1 MNILLITTDQQRADS
16 IGAYGNPVCQTPNLD
31 RLASEGTTF
40 TSARTQN
47 PFCQPARAT
56 ILTSTLPSTHG
67 VTFNGR
73 DLPAQQAERSV
84 ATAFA
89 RGRAPDRLL
98 RQGALRH
105 HLPVPADR
113 AARVGGG
120 IGAHRSGLER
130 ALLRLRRGGRS
141 SCSATTCAPRR

>member
-31 RLASEGTTF
+31 RLASEGTIF
-40 TSARTQN
+40 GAARTQN

-73 DLPAQQAERSV
+73 DLPANQVERSV
-84 ATAFA
+84 ATTF
-89 RGRAPDRLL
+89 GRAGHRT
-98 RQGALRH
+98 GFF
-105 HLPVPADR
+105 
-113 AARVGGG
+113 GK
-120 IGAHRSGLER
+120 AHF
-130 ALLRLRRGGRS
+130 
-141 SCSATTCAPRR
+141 ATTFPYLPTGQLESVDFSGERTTAFRRSL